1 MDDGKATVNGL
12 SSTVCFAGVVARV
25 VTATVGS
32 VEGLGD
38 VFKS

>member
-1 MDDGKATVNGL
+1 MELRSVVFGHWSGL
-12 SSTVCFAGVVARV
+12 TGVVARM